1 MVSNQLSTVVRRFE
15 LAVRRPWAQT
25 LQFALEQH
33 PEADNAVNELLEQP
47 DDAFNTVLRL
57 ITRCIINGAQ
67 VSEATRARVGDKLA
81 EAWVSQSYSIQNRI
95 GELLADGF
103 TRLLPA
109 RVRSLLEQAWGLQV
123 GGAEIIVRCN
133 DQNLTL
139 AVLEAWLA
147 KDLEHQSILRDWQTA
162 VDRIAGKALKLYVH
176 RVKAEKTTV
185 LEVEALAYLI
195 AKLSPKDLPDG
206 TVESII
212 RDQSLPPIVRLA
224 GHILGPHPLSR
235 EAFTLVDAIVRQP
248 EDDRQIIP
256 AWYFGVTALW
266 QLDDSSEIW
275 LAYVTDE
282 SLSMDRREKFL
293 FTLLDSPLSAT
304 DKVVRL
310 DTLIKEQLPGLHYK
324 ALLLRAYALE
334 SPETMRQ
341 LASEWE
347 RLSLE
352 EIQLWAA
359 ITGKYRAG
367 DIIVGCFRKLQE
379 MDLSDEWIVR
389 IAQSL
394 SFGMRYEVDLYSAS
408 SWAGRARILHPNTQE
423 CAEMIWAWS
432 IRYRGNLKG
441 RLKVLTAAGDLGHL
455 AAIESLSQE
464 LISLINQNDDW
475 FKDFDNDHIIANCLH
490 TLSDQQQQLPPASSK
505 PLCPSLYLECRQ
517 NRCTHARFLCYR
529 RSFAGTHKPV

>member
-1 MVSNQLSTVVRRFE
+1 M
-15 LAVRRPWAQT
+15 
-25 LQFALEQH
+25 
-33 PEADNAVNELLEQP
+33 
-47 DDAFNTVLRL
+47 
-57 ITRCIINGAQ
+57 
-67 VSEATRARVGDKLA
+67 
-81 EAWVSQSYSIQNRI
+81 
-95 GELLADGF
+95 
-103 TRLLPA
+103 
-109 RVRSLLEQAWGLQV
+109 
-123 GGAEIIVRCN
+123 
-133 DQNLTL
+133 
-139 AVLEAWLA
+139 
-147 KDLEHQSILRDWQTA
+147 
-162 VDRIAGKALKLYVH
+162 
-176 RVKAEKTTV
+176 
-185 LEVEALAYLI
+185 
-195 AKLSPKDLPDG
+195 
-206 TVESII
+206 
-212 RDQSLPPIVRLA
+212 
-224 GHILGPHPLSR
+224 
-235 EAFTLVDAIVRQP
+235 LVDAIVRQP

-275 LAYVTDE
+275 LAYVTDK

-334 SPETMRQ
+334 SAETMRQ

-352 EIQLWAA
+352 EIQLWAT

-408 SWAGRARILHPNTQE
+408 SWAGRERILHPNTRE

-475 FKDFDNDHIIANCLH
+475 FEDFDNDHIIANCLH
-490 TLSDQQQQLPPASSK
+490 TLSDQQQQLPLQVLSRCARVSTSNAGRTAVHM
-505 PLCPSLYLECRQ
+505 LGSFATDEALRELISLYESNTDYWTKDAIVSRIEEL
-517 NRCTHARFLCYR
+517 
-529 RSFAGTHKPV
+529 AGRLGVRLIREGDKLTIAD